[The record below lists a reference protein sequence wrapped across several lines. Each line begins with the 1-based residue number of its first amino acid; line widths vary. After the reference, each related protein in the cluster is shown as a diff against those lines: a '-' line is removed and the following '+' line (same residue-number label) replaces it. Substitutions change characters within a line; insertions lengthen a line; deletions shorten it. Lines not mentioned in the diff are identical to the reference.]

1 MRPTQYKVYY
11 DIVCY
16 FVTQATF
23 AFTTTP
29 FILLTLP
36 SSLLVWTRVYMYG
49 VLSVAFTMAFF
60 ASPAKPWLV
69 RKLKQR
75 NQNALQ
81 PKEPHEQPLMG
92 LPSDPGAEIDEA
104 VQEIKDEVEAR
115 RRRGQSISMPTG
127 TDMKVA
133 VEDKLGKKI

>member
-1 MRPTQYKVYY
+1 
-11 DIVCY
+11 
-16 FVTQATF
+16 
-23 AFTTTP
+23 
-29 FILLTLP
+29 
-36 SSLLVWTRVYMYG
+36 MYG